1 MTQKELRNNM
11 TAVKATLSS
20 QKYKSLKA
28 LSVTQ
33 GSLLVLGLGQK
44 DESAA
49 PVPSVKTLRDLEPAL
64 RTLVS
69 TPGFTGKAESIVAV
83 LHQNSAVTGLPHSHL
98 LGVGVGSPTDCQPQ
112 NILSLGGKVAHSLRG
127 HKATEVDIF
136 IDSLYNP
143 AASVSGKDA
152 PKDHAG
158 RPLLTRI
165 PSRED
170 FLEKFAL
177 GLLLG
182 LYSFDRYKKK
192 KDDYAPRIRFVSA
205 ILDEKKLKDILAKAT
220 TLAKGIYLTRDLQTT
235 PGGDM
240 QPAEIAR
247 QAQEAGRK
255 SGFKTIVWD
264 EKKLK
269 AEGMNGILTVG
280 QGSEAP
286 PRFIIMEHNAGKKN
300 LPTIVLVGKGVSF
313 DTGGISIKPA
323 AGMEEMKMDMSGAA
337 AVIGAM
343 HVISERKLPVHVVGL
358 VASAENMPS
367 GKAVRPGDI
376 FTAHDGQTV
385 EVINTDAEGRLVL
398 CDALSYAKTFKPDAV
413 IDMATLTGAVIV
425 ALGPISTGLM
435 GNNAALIEGFKK
447 ASSVTGEKVWE
458 LPLYEEYKE
467 DMRSKVAD
475 YRNSGNREG
484 GSQKGGTF
492 LNFFVGGAYPWI
504 HLDIAG
510 TADTPKGQGA
520 HCPPDVGTGV
530 PVSSIVEFVSN
541 LKDYFKTK

>member
-1 MTQKELRNNM
+1 MTS
-11 TAVKATLSS
+11 VKATLSAV
-20 QKYKSLKA
+20 KFKSLKA
-28 LSVTQ
+28 LSVPA
-33 GSLLVLGLGQK
+33 GSTLVLGLAPK
-44 DESAA
+44 DGGTAA
-49 PVPSVKTLRDLEPAL
+49 AVSSVKTIRDFEAAFGVLAK
-64 RTLVS
+64 
-69 TPGFTGKAESIVAV
+69 TPGVDGKHESVTA
-83 LHQNSAVTGLPHSHL
+83 LLQQNAAATGLAGYDHVIAL
-98 LGVGVGSPTDCQPQ
+98 GVGSPKECHPQ
-112 NILSLGGKVAHSLRG
+112 NLLSLGGSLGKALRA
-127 HKATEVDIF
+127 HKAAQVDVF
-136 IDSLYNP
+136 LDSLYNP
-143 AASVSGKDA
+143 PSSLAGKDA

-158 RPLLTRI
+158 RALLTRV

-170 FLEKFAL
+170 AL
-177 GLLLG
+177 AKIATGLLLS
-182 LYSFDRYKKK
+182 LYTFDRYKKK
-192 KDDYAPRIRFVSA
+192 KNDYAPKIRFLSA
-205 ILDEKKLKDILAKAT
+205 ALDDKKMKSVLERVE
-220 TLAKGIYLTRDLQTT
+220 TLARAVYLTRDLQTT

-255 SGFKTIVWD
+255 AGFKTTVWD

-269 AEGMNGILTVG
+269 EEGMNGILTVG

-337 AVIGAM
+337 SVIGAM
-343 HVISERKLPVHVVGL
+343 HAIAELKVPVHVVGL

-367 GKAVRPGDI
+367 GSAVRPGDI
-376 FTAHDGQTV
+376 FAAHDGQTV

-398 CDALSYAKTFKPDAV
+398 CDALSYAKTYKPDAV
-413 IDMATLTGAVIV
+413 IDMATLTGAVVV
-425 ALGPISTGLM
+425 ALGAVSTGMM
-435 GNNAALIEGFKK
+435 GNNASLLEGFKK
-447 ASSVTGEKVWE
+447 ASSITGEKVWE
-458 LPLYEEYKE
+458 LPLYDEYKE

-492 LNFFVGGAYPWI
+492 LNFFVQDAYPWI

-530 PVSSIVEFVSN
+530 PVASVVEFVSN
-541 LKDYFKTK
+541 LKDYFKVGAKKA